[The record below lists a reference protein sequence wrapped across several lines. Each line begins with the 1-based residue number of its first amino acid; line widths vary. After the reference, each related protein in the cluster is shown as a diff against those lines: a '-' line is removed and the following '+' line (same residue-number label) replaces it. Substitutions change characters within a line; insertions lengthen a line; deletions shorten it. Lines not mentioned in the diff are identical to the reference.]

1 MFKDVLKAVGAIAG
15 VPLLAF
21 ALLCGVAAVDVLV
34 HGNSLPPTYE
44 EFLGDFGVVF
54 E

>member
-1 MFKDVLKAVGAIAG
+1 MVKELLKAVMAIAG
-15 VPLLAF
+15 VPLLMF

-44 EFLGDFGVVF
+44 EFLSNF
-54 E
+54 